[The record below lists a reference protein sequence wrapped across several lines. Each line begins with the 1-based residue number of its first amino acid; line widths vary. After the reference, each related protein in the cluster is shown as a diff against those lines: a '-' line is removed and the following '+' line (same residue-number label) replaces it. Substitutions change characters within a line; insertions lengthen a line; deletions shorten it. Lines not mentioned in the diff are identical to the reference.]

1 MPLTFFGI
9 SVRVC
14 QESKVDWWPIGILTF
29 FIQNP
34 LLLMRP
40 GFLEYQELCAR
51 TAFLENMV
59 SEVSGAEKMPTK
71 CQMTCNGPKKMI
83 DLLPFWPRIL
93 KNDCRSFPFLCVI
106 FPATM
111 LCKLFSRVRWFVL
124 LFFVILIDLETA
136 SAPRHC
142 HQIPL
147 NFWVLSAF
155 QRNDFQFQ
163 VA

>member
-1 MPLTFFGI
+1 
-9 SVRVC
+9 
-14 QESKVDWWPIGILTF
+14 
-29 FIQNP
+29 
-34 LLLMRP
+34 MRP
-40 GFLEYQELCAR
+40 GFSEYQELCAR
-51 TAFLENMV
+51 TTFLEKMV
-59 SEVSGAEKMPTK
+59 SEVSGAVMMPTK

-83 DLLPFWPRIL
+83 DLWTFWPWIL
-93 KNDCRSFPFLCVI
+93 KNDGRSFPFLCVV
-106 FPATM
+106 FFQRATM

-136 SAPRHC
+136 FASRHC

-163 VA
+163 VASSHEEYFHCSWQNSSASS